1 MLYPIKKGN
10 IIMINKK
17 STLTIL
23 FLTLTSLSFADS
35 TTEDEIKKALEG
47 ITQIK
52 VLDEQEP
59 KVVSE
64 VIVEEKK
71 IITPKKSYEKSHE
84 KSHEKTYKKSQKK
97 RSYTKKSKKTY
108 LKRAKEVEDVD
119 INSLPMAE
127 TLGVVSKSEPFTLG
141 D

>member
-71 IITPKKSYEKSHE
+71 IITPKKSYEKSY
-84 KSHEKTYKKSQKK
+84 EKTYKKSQKK

>member
-1 MLYPIKKGN
+1 
-10 IIMINKK
+10 MINKK

-71 IITPKKSYEKSHE
+71 IITPKKSYKKSYEKS
-84 KSHEKTYKKSQKK
+84 
-97 RSYTKKSKKTY
+97 
-108 LKRAKEVEDVD
+108 
-119 INSLPMAE
+119 
-127 TLGVVSKSEPFTLG
+127 
-141 D
+141 

>member
-84 KSHEKTYKKSQKK
+84 KTYKKNQKK

>member
-1 MLYPIKKGN
+1 
-10 IIMINKK
+10 MINKK

-23 FLTLTSLSFADS
+23 FLTLTSLSFAE
-35 TTEDEIKKALEG
+35 TITEDEIKKALAG

-52 VLDEQEP
+52 VLDAQEP

-64 VIVEEKK
+64 VMIEEKAV
-71 IITPKKSYEKSHE
+71 ITPKKIY
-84 KSHEKTYKKSQKK
+84 KK
-97 RSYTKKSKKTY
+97 RSSVKKHKRTHVAKKMTR
-108 LKRAKEVEDVD
+108 KKVIRRKVTTQEVEDMD

-141 D
+141 N